1 MYSVKNKMPYNRKP
15 CGNRI
20 GVYHRP
26 AMKTMCKTSPI
37 FDERHLRITGPICRD
52 KHVLFRWMGMKT
64 RKATLLSDSLG
75 KWFRQVANT
84 DIQAIPGVNLQK
96 AAERVTDNTLMVA
109 NYSTI
114 LLMIGT
120 NDVERHDP
128 HEITEKLAHLID
140 IIRKKNPTA
149 TLVYSA
155 IIFRPTDVPEQ
166 MVEIERMYRLGDN
179 YTPPPPPPIPEKP
192 LTNQQKY
199 DALPSMERKRRE
211 INQEIRKYCRG
222 QNIIFLQSWIKM
234 QKADRSPN
242 LALFARD
249 GLHLNPA
256 GTDILK
262 TYIEGNAGALIY
274 RQKPCLPV

>member
-1 MYSVKNKMPYNRKP
+1 
-15 CGNRI
+15 
-20 GVYHRP
+20 
-26 AMKTMCKTSPI
+26 
-37 FDERHLRITGPICRD
+37 
-52 KHVLFRWMGMKT
+52 MGMKT